1 MENVLQKSL
10 SLEYGKWVRIGGGSG
25 TRSLLRLFQ
34 STRSEVMMAQTKV
47 VSKDGQ

>member
-10 SLEYGKWVRIGGGSG
+10 SLDNGKSVRIGGGSG
-25 TRSLLRLFQ
+25 TSSLLRLFQ

-47 VSKDGQ
+47 VSKEGK